1 MDLNITFDVAEKLF
15 PNVWTMIVQLCST
28 GVIFFVAYK
37 YLWNP
42 AREFLAAKAE
52 LTQKELNEAKA
63 ANAEAQKQMKNARQQ
78 LSEASFKAKEIV
90 EKGKDEGKIIKESII
105 RDGREQADLLLKNAR
120 EQISFEQD
128 KMRQNIQKEIVD
140 VALLATEKLMKEQ
153 ADSDKNRESVVSFV
167 EGMIDNE

>member
-1 MDLNITFDVAEKLF
+1 MNITFDVAEKLF
-15 PNVWTMIVQLCST
+15 PNIFTVIIQLCST

-37 YLWNP
+37 FLWNP

-63 ANAEAQKQMKNARQQ
+63 ANEEAQRQMRNAKQQ
-78 LSEASFKAKEIV
+78 LSEASFKAKDIV
-90 EKGKDEGKIIKESII
+90 EKGKDEGKIVKESII
-105 RDGREQADLLLKNAR
+105 RDGRAQADLMLKNAR
-120 EQISFEQD
+120 EQIAFEQD

-153 ADSDKNRESVVSFV
+153 ADEVKNRESVVAFV
-167 EGMIDNE
+167 EGMTENE

>member
-1 MDLNITFDVAEKLF
+1 MNITFDVAEKLF
-15 PNVWTMIVQLCST
+15 PNIFTVIIQLCST

-37 YLWNP
+37 FLWNP

-63 ANAEAQKQMKNARQQ
+63 ANEEAQRQMRNAKQQ
-78 LSEASFKAKEIV
+78 LSEASFKAKDIV
-90 EKGKDEGKIIKESII
+90 EKGKDEGKIVKESII
-105 RDGREQADLLLKNAR
+105 RDGRVQADLMLKNAR
-120 EQISFEQD
+120 EQISFEQE

-153 ADSDKNRESVVSFV
+153 ADEVKNRESVVAFV
-167 EGMIDNE
+167 EGMTENE

>member
-1 MDLNITFDVAEKLF
+1 MNITFDVAEKLF
-15 PNVWTMIVQLCST
+15 PNIFTVIIQLCST

-37 YLWNP
+37 FLWNP

-63 ANAEAQKQMKNARQQ
+63 ANEEAQRQMRNAKQQ
-78 LSEASFKAKEIV
+78 LSEASFKAKDIV
-90 EKGKDEGKIIKESII
+90 EKSKDEGKIVKESII
-105 RDGREQADLLLKNAR
+105 RDGRAQADLMLKNAR
-120 EQISFEQD
+120 EQIAFEQD

-153 ADSDKNRESVVSFV
+153 ADEEKNRESVVAFV
-167 EGMIDNE
+167 EGMTENE